1 LSYAYLWSAV
11 RVCRGYMALMITGV
25 VYSLICGAVVTRVR
39 RSDSHITLA
48 DDAPIDKRLES
59 PEDMEVRGVV

>member
-1 LSYAYLWSAV
+1 
-11 RVCRGYMALMITGV
+11 MALMITGV